1 LKEMRAGLSL
11 KCSLQAI
18 HVVLDKMGLTLK
30 KRRLGPANKIV
41 PISRGRGAH
50 GGAASSGSTRR
61 GLSSSTNRGP
71 KRT

>member
-1 LKEMRAGLSL
+1 LKEMRVGLDL

-30 KRRLGPANKIV
+30 KRRLEPANKIV
-41 PISRGRGAH
+41 PTSRVRGAR
-50 GGAASSGSTRR
+50 GGAAKAASTRR